1 MRKIGTIPDEQ
12 DARTFRDYL
21 LTLGIKSELN
31 PDSNHTQIVW
41 VLEEDQLQRAR
52 SELAEFVLAPRAE
65 KYAGAAEAAQRQR
78 DAELKEA
85 MAARKQQVNMRE
97 RWERPLVARIP
108 VTLLLIAISVAVAL
122 LTHYGDTI
130 DGTLAEGLFIS
141 FPFRFRFALPE
152 VAQGE
157 LWRLVTPIFLHF
169 GRPHLFGNMLN
180 LFFLGGSVEDAKGPR
195 KYLSLV
201 IGIAVASNVA
211 QLVASGP
218 AFGGMSG
225 VDFGLIGY
233 LWMKSRYAP
242 EEGFYLPQYVVIMAM
257 IWMGVCLFGLV
268 GPIANTAHTV
278 GLMTGMIVAVAP
290 VVYRHLMR

>member
-21 LTLGIKSELN
+21 LTLGIRSELN
-31 PDSNHTQIVW
+31 PDNNHAQVVW
-41 VLEEDQLQRAR
+41 VLEEDQLERAR
-52 SELAEFVLAPRAE
+52 SELAEFTQAPRAE
-65 KYAGAAEAAQRQR
+65 KYAGAVEVAQKQR
-78 DAELKEA
+78 DTELKEA
-85 MAARKQQVNMRE
+85 MAARKRQVNLRE

-108 VTLLLIAISVAVAL
+108 VTLLLIAGSVAVAV
-122 LTHYGDTI
+122 LTRFGDNI
-130 DGTLAEGLFIS
+130 DGTLAESLFIS
-141 FPFRFRFALPE
+141 YPFHFRFALPE
-152 VAQGE
+152 VARGE
-157 LWRLVTPIFLHF
+157 VWRLVTPIFLHF
-169 GRPHLFGNMLN
+169 GEVHLFGNMLN
-180 LFFLGGSVEDAKGPR
+180 LFFLGGSVEDAKGPW

-201 IGIAVASNVA
+201 LGIAVASNLA
-211 QLVASGP
+211 QSIASGP

-242 EEGFYLPQYVVIMAM
+242 EEGFDLPQYIVILAM
-257 IWMGVCLFGLV
+257 VWMGACLFNLV

-278 GLMTGMIVAVAP
+278 GLVTGMLVALAP